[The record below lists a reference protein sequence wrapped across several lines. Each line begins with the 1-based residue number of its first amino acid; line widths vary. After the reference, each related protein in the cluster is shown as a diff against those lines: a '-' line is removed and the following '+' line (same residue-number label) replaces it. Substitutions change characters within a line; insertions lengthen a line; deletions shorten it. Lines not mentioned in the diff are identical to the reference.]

1 MTTIKK
7 WRFHE
12 YGGPEKLQLDELPI
26 SSPKADEVLINV
38 EAMSLNRSD
47 SLWLANN
54 YVEVPTLPSHIGYE
68 VSGTIEEVGADVKG
82 LSLGQ
87 RVSTINA
94 FSISDYGNFGEKTI
108 ISARAVMP
116 SPQEFTPAQEA
127 SFSFSY
133 FTGYFALFEYARLLP
148 HQTVL
153 ITGAT
158 STTGFGAI
166 YLAKKIGATV
176 IATTRTSK
184 KKQALLDAGAD
195 FVVATEEEDLVAI
208 VKEITNG
215 YGVDVIY
222 DAVAG
227 SLMDRLAE
235 CVKIRGYWIV
245 YGLLDD
251 IMGVSPFPWWAAFS
265 RSFHFYVYK
274 VFHYTGARHQ
284 GLPGDD
290 EAYERARRFI
300 EAGLNDGSLPPVPID
315 KEFQGIE
322 SLPEAMSYM
331 ESNQAAG
338 KIVVTV

>member
-1 MTTIKK
+1 MTTSKK
-7 WRFHE
+7 WLFHE

-26 SSPKADEVLINV
+26 PSPKADEVLINV
-38 EAMSLNRSD
+38 EAMSLNRAD
-47 SLWLANN
+47 SLWLANT

-116 SPQEFTPAQEA
+116 SPQKFTPAQAA

-133 FTGYFALFEYARLLP
+133 FTGYFALYARLLP

-158 STTGFGAI
+158 STTGFGGI

-184 KKQALLDAGAD
+184 KKQALLDTGAD
-195 FVVATEEEDLVAI
+195 ARYC
-208 VKEITNG
+208 NRRRRPSG
-215 YGVDVIY
+215 
-222 DAVAG
+222 
-227 SLMDRLAE
+227 E
-235 CVKIRGYWIV
+235 C
-245 YGLLDD
+245 
-251 IMGVSPFPWWAAFS
+251 
-265 RSFHFYVYK
+265 
-274 VFHYTGARHQ
+274 
-284 GLPGDD
+284 
-290 EAYERARRFI
+290 
-300 EAGLNDGSLPPVPID
+300 
-315 KEFQGIE
+315 
-322 SLPEAMSYM
+322 
-331 ESNQAAG
+331 
-338 KIVVTV
+338 